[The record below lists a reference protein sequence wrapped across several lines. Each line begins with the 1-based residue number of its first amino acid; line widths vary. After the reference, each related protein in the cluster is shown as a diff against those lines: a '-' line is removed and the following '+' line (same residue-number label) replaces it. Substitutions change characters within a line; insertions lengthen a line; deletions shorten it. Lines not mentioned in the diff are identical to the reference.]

1 MSQAQFMGK
10 LASLISELGDSN
22 QTEANMVAD
31 LLEAI
36 VNSAEFGGEEPDP
49 KLVISSMEEL
59 RDFAQY
65 VIDRVKAPAA

>member
-1 MSQAQFMGK
+1 MPQAQFMRK
-10 LASLISELGDSN
+10 LTQLISELGDSN
-22 QTEANMVAD
+22 QTEANLVAD

-49 KLVISSMEEL
+49 TLVISSMEEL

-65 VIDRVKAPAA
+65 VIDRVKALAA